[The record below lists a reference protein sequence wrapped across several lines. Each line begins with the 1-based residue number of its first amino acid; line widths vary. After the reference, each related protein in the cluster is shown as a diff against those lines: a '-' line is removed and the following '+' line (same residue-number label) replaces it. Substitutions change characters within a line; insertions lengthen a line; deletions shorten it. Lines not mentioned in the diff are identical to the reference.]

1 MTEAPPLA
9 GVIGNPISH
18 SKSPLLFDYWLR
30 RLDLQGHYVP
40 MHVERSDLKTVL
52 EALPKAGFRGVNVTV
67 PFKEEV
73 LGLADLATDRAAI
86 IGAANTL
93 IFRADGRIHAD
104 NTDGYGF
111 IENIRS
117 AQPDWTAVGGPTA
130 VLGAGGAAR
139 AVVSTLLEAGSPEVR
154 VANRTRARA
163 ERLKSDFGIRVTVWD
178 WTQAGVMMEGAITVI
193 NTTSLGMVGK
203 APLKLSLDELTPTA
217 VVNDIVYAPVET
229 ELLKRARAQGC
240 RVVDG
245 LGMLLHQALPGFE
258 RWFGQRPVVDEN
270 LRRAVLAGW

>member
-1 MTEAPPLA
+1 MTESPPLA

-30 RLDLQGHYVP
+30 RLDLSGHYVP

-73 LGLADLATDRAAI
+73 LGIADLATDRAAI

-111 IENIRS
+111 IENIRN
-117 AQPDWTAVGGPTA
+117 AEPEWTAVDGPSA

-139 AVVSTLLEAGSPEVR
+139 AVVSTLLEAGAPEVR
-154 VANRTRARA
+154 IANRTRARA

-178 WTQAGVMMEGAITVI
+178 WTQAGVMMEGAKTVI

-203 APLKLSLDELTPTA
+203 GPLKLSLDELPESA

-229 ELLKRARAQGC
+229 ELLKRARSRGC

-245 LGMLLHQALPGFE
+245 LGMLLYQALPGFE
-258 RWFGQRPVVDEN
+258 RWFGHRPDVDDD
-270 LRRAVLAGW
+270 LRNAVLAGW